1 MRLKLSP
8 YQHKIDYWICKM
20 FYIYPMVT
28 TEQKPTVYTKD
39 REKGIK
45 VYKEI
50 RQLKNNLK

>member
-1 MRLKLSP
+1 MQSKLNF
-8 YQHKIDYWICKM
+8 YQCKIDY
-20 FYIYPMVT
+20 FIYKFQLCHMVT

>member
-20 FYIYPMVT
+20 FYIHPMVT

-39 REKGIK
+39 KEKGIK